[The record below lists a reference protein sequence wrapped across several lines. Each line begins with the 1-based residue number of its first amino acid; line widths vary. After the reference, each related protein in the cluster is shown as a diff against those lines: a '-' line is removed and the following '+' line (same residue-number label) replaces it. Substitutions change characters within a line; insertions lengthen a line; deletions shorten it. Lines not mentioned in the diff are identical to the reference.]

1 MYPFLGDGQNNG
13 NTRQYRNK
21 TVFVGLTERT
31 LVVSVF
37 HYSFICL
44 RCLVAVSMHYRLCLV
59 TVCVKVLQNG
69 GHVRFSKWTDSW
81 CLFSCNICNQTATSL
96 SVSRAAVA
104 KVMMTYTNHRKTS
117 AERNSGQQPKQ
128 GERDRHTLKKTVNK
142 NHRTAA
148 AKVTAELSAHPED
161 SPTRASQIQ
170 HPT

>member
-1 MYPFLGDGQNNG
+1 METLDKIGIKLSDFSVRIFRYS
-13 NTRQYRNK
+13 
-21 TVFVGLTERT
+21 FVCVRC
-31 LVVSVF
+31 VVSVPG
-37 HYSFICL
+37 CL
-44 RCLVAVSMHYRLCLV
+44 ATARM
-59 TVCVKVLQNG
+59 KVLPNG
-69 GHVRFSKWTDSW
+69 RYVRFSKWTDSW
-81 CLFSCNICNQTATSL
+81 CLFSCNICNQTAALL
-96 SVSRAAVA
+96 SVSRAAVP